1 MDFSEIIVTII
12 ISLVI
17 IAINALGSKKRNK
30 RLKTSRENDLYKI
43 PNPMRRPMN
52 RGEKLGL

>member
-17 IAINALGSKKRNK
+17 IAINALGSKKK
-30 RLKTSRENDLYKI
+30 QEVKTSRENDLYKI

>member
-17 IAINALGSKKRNK
+17 IAINALGSKKKQEVKNQQ
-30 RLKTSRENDLYKI
+30 ENDLYKI

-52 RGEKLGL
+52 RGAKLGL

>member
-17 IAINALGSKKRNK
+17 IAINALGSKKKQEVKNQQG
-30 RLKTSRENDLYKI
+30 E
-43 PNPMRRPMN
+43 PMRRPMN
-52 RGEKLGL
+52 RGAKLGL